1 MPNLGLILVDEEHDS
16 AYKNQEGCRYSARDL
31 AIVRAKQTNIPIVLS
46 SATPSLETWQK
57 AELGKYQR
65 LCLLDRPG
73 QQPQPTIRLID
84 VRYDKPKDG
93 MSEAAQRAVRHA
105 IDHGQQALV
114 FLNRRGYSPSSCAQT
129 ADGSQAVN
137 IAMQNQRS
145 IASPTPCG
153 VITAIIGNAQYR
165 SVLNALGTIC

>member
-16 AYKNQEGCRYSARDL
+16 AYKIKRDVAIQPDL

-84 VRYDKPKDG
+84 VRYDKPK
-93 MSEAAQRAVRHA
+93 MA
-105 IDHGQQALV
+105 
-114 FLNRRGYSPSSCAQT
+114 
-129 ADGSQAVN
+129 
-137 IAMQNQRS
+137 
-145 IASPTPCG
+145 
-153 VITAIIGNAQYR
+153 
-165 SVLNALGTIC
+165 